1 MDGNVLELQRMV
13 REVWTFVWRSNVE
26 WYLFRGEDTDD
37 RALPGTLA
45 QLQTGEDGDIWDE
58 NKTEDCGA
66 PHLASLSV
74 SASPHWRHPGAFNL
88 ITGGNVAVTG
98 IVVWSPSHPWRIF
111 QVIILHGVL
120 ISLPSSN
127 YMKEQW
133 NIKKLWDIIRGKNW
147 QKQWCSFI
155 ATVMAIE
162 EDPWRH
168 WAVLSARA
176 RVTNCGGRE
185 VVVKKMCR
193 CRSVGPRAHGP
204 RRPPTA
210 PPSAALHRP
219 CYDLWQPPP
228 PAVSNTLL
236 FMFTLHDV
244 CQMSIN
250 KTQKILTLCF
260 DI

>member
-1 MDGNVLELQRMV
+1 MLSDICCGVRTLMTGPFLELWPSCRLERTEIFEMKTRQKTA
-13 REVWTFVWRSNVE
+13 ELLISPHSL
-26 WYLFRGEDTDD
+26 YL
-37 RALPGTLA
+37 
-45 QLQTGEDGDIWDE
+45 
-58 NKTEDCGA
+58 
-66 PHLASLSV
+66 V

-193 CRSVGPRAHGP
+193 CRSVGPRPHGP
-204 RRPPTA
+204 RHPPPA
-210 PPSAALHRP
+210 PPSLHRTGRVTICGSLRLLQTP
-219 CYDLWQPPP
+219 TLYCLCLHFMMCVKCPLTKHKKSDLMLWHL
-228 PAVSNTLL
+228 VLYNLN
-236 FMFTLHDV
+236 
-244 CQMSIN
+244 IWN
-250 KTQKILTLCF
+250 RYI
-260 DI
+260 